1 MPDAPKYRRVLLKV
15 SGETLAGPGLSLD
28 PTAIDHLADEISSAH
43 SLGTQVAVV
52 VGGGNIIRGLTA
64 STSGLDRVTADQM
77 GMLATTINALA
88 LMDVMERKGVQTR
101 VLSAIEMHEIAEP
114 FIRRRAI
121 RHLEKGR
128 VVIFSAG
135 TGNPYFSTDS
145 AAALRATE
153 IKADVILKATKVD
166 GVYTA
171 DPKKVPDATLIP
183 QLTYQ
188 LALEKGLKIMDAA
201 ALALCADNNIPII
214 VFDFFQKGNIRKA
227 VLGETIGSIV
237 RR

>member
-1 MPDAPKYRRVLLKV
+1 MPAKPHYRRILLKV
-15 SGETLAGPGLSLD
+15 SGETFSGNGNSLD
-28 PTAIDHLADEISSAH
+28 PAAIAHLASEISSVH
-43 SLGTQVAVV
+43 SLGVQMAVV

-64 STSGLDRVTADQM
+64 SASGIERVTADHM

-88 LMDVMERKGVQTR
+88 LMDVLEHAGVQTR

-114 FIRRRAI
+114 FIRRRAV

-145 AAALRATE
+145 AAALRAVE
-153 IKADVILKATKVD
+153 IRAEVILKATKVD

-171 DPKKVPDATLIP
+171 DPKKVPNATLIP

-201 ALALCADNNIPII
+201 ALALCSDNNIPILI
-214 VFDFFQKGNIRKA
+214 FDFFQKGNIRKA